1 MSAQQVTDASSH
13 DSGIATMLHGILS
26 SLAPLPDSASKR
38 ALLLE
43 ARSYL
48 RVIES
53 GQWAPPPQGKPDVL
67 MNNTRDLYAAASD
80 AVARAEA
87 ERRGEAPAS
96 QVKTRGMRPL
106 RGMARRA

>member
-1 MSAQQVTDASSH
+1 MSAQHVTDASSH
-13 DSGIATMLHGILS
+13 DSGIAMMLHGILS
-26 SLAPLPDSASKR
+26 ALAPLPDSASKR

-67 MNNTRDLYAAASD
+67 MNNTRDLYAAATE
-80 AVARAEA
+80 AVERVEA
-87 ERRGEAPAS
+87 ERRGVPPAS
-96 QVKTRGMRPL
+96 QVKPRGIRPM